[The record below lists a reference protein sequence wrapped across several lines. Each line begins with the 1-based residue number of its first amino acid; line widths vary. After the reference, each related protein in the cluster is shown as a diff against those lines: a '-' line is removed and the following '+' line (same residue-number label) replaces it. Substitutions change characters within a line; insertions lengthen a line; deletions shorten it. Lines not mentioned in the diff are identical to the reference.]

1 MCSLDARKNNH
12 RGAACQDTGTLL
24 IRLAQALCN
33 GIIGQKV
40 HRFQGQFRVTRSSK
54 LPASL
59 GGLMGPCSNPW
70 YNVSVPLGPNFWRI
84 DDQWQ
89 KFCGYYIFKPCPG

>member
-1 MCSLDARKNNH
+1 MCCLDAHKNIR
-12 RGAACQDTGTLL
+12 RGPACRDAITLL
-24 IRLAQALCN
+24 IRLAQALCK

-40 HRFQGQFRVTRSSK
+40 HRFQGQFRVSRSSS

-70 YNVSVPLGPNFWRI
+70 YNVSVPLGPNSWRI

-89 KFCGYYIFKPCPG
+89 KLFGYLKPCPG